1 MKRLLVGDEGSDRV
15 FQLSDPD
22 GPSEGEFE
30 HKVAR
35 VLTQL
40 YPHYRCILFSG
51 SFLHDAEIFR
61 PDMALVARDFSN
73 WFVIEVE
80 LTSHSFERH
89 VLPQV
94 KAFRYG
100 TPLPDCVTQLAAG
113 LSVTQAQAQTLIEH
127 VPRAVAVIVNRRETS
142 WEIALR
148 AHTIQLLAVSAY
160 ASLAGLEAFELD
172 GEIDVIRESLGF
184 GIYLAT
190 DRSLRFPK
198 SVRLPLG
205 QIQISDPAGAPS
217 LWSVARDE
225 QYAWIT
231 KDIGVP
237 SIPNGSHIQLI
248 RTFDGKITLRRPGA
262 AGVSGG

>member
-1 MKRLLVGDEGSDRV
+1 MKRLVVANESSNGI

-22 GPSEGEFE
+22 GPSEAEFE

-35 VLTQL
+35 VLTLL

-61 PDMALVARDFSN
+61 PDIALIARDFSN

-100 TPLPDCVTQLAAG
+100 TPLPDCVTQLAAA
-113 LSVTQAQAQTLIEH
+113 LAVTQAQAQTLVEH
-127 VPRAVAVIVNRRETS
+127 VPRAVAVIANRRDIS
-142 WEIALR
+142 WEIALT
-148 AHTIQLLAVSAY
+148 AHAIQFLAVSAY
-160 ASLAGLEAFELD
+160 TSQAGLEALELD

-184 GIYLAT
+184 GVYVAT

-205 QIQISDPAGAPS
+205 QIQISDSAGAPS
-217 LWSVARDE
+217 LWTVARDE
-225 QYAWIT
+225 QYAWVT
-231 KDIGVP
+231 KNVGVP
-237 SIPNGSHIQLI
+237 SIANGSHIQLI
-248 RTFDGKITLRRPGA
+248 RTFDGKITLRRPGQT
-262 AGVSGG
+262 GNR